1 MNAQERARQF
11 ATLHAGSCGDLEAET
26 VPMGDGGLSLTI
38 QCSCGA
44 RLDETLSQEDLLE
57 ILLGGIERTS
67 DPGA

>member
-1 MNAQERARQF
+1 
-11 ATLHAGSCGDLEAET
+11 
-26 VPMGDGGLSLTI
+26 MGDGGLSLTI
-38 QCSCGA
+38 QCACGA